1 VVAAQNPATSLEEL
15 TRKGQMVPLVSSE
28 EQVVFAGLSLKLEK
42 GKGVPTPT
50 DSRQQFS
57 HQDQKIWVF
66 VNWNENLPFKGM
78 ATMAVHDVENR
89 ALGQASPLKL
99 SLRPGALS
107 LTTWE
112 IPLTSMPSGIYR
124 VDVSLGDEIVWRKF
138 FRLAD

>member
-1 VVAAQNPATSLEEL
+1 
-15 TRKGQMVPLVSSE
+15 
-28 EQVVFAGLSLKLEK
+28 
-42 GKGVPTPT
+42 
-50 DSRQQFS
+50 
-57 HQDQKIWVF
+57 
-66 VNWNENLPFKGM
+66 
-78 ATMAVHDVENR
+78 MAVYDVENR